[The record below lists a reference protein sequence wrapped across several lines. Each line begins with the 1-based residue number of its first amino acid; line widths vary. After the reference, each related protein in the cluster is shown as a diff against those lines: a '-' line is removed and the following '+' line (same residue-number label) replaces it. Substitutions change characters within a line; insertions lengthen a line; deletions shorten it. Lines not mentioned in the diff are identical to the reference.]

1 MITREDLEQLKAYA
15 RIDGLITFGLWILSF
30 ACFVGE
36 FNYPALGLVSMLT
49 ALTSVFIVAIRV
61 RRYRDMVVEGAISLR
76 RSYFYCLLVFAYSS
90 LLFAAAQY
98 VYFQF
103 IDNGYIVSVYS
114 EMTGT
119 PEFKALMSAY
129 GVSHDE
135 INTAIDGLSNLRPI
149 DLAFQFFT
157 TNIVIGTIISFPI
170 ALTTRKRRQK
180 Q

>member
-1 MITREDLEQLKAYA
+1 M
-15 RIDGLITFGLWILSF
+15 
-30 ACFVGE
+30 
-36 FNYPALGLVSMLT
+36 
-49 ALTSVFIVAIRV
+49 
-61 RRYRDMVVEGAISLR
+61 
-76 RSYFYCLLVFAYSS
+76 
-90 LLFAAAQY
+90 
-98 VYFQF
+98 
-103 IDNGYIVSVYS
+103 YIVSVYS

-149 DLAFQFFT
+149 DIAFQFFT